1 MYSLTIFFSL
11 AIISL
16 VGDDKT
22 IQSQHY
28 NFVPISDIA
37 KLEPRKTV
45 DVLAVVLVN
54 ACLSLSFVV
63 T

>member
-16 VGDDKT
+16 VGEDKT

-28 NFVPISDIA
+28 TFVPISEIA

-45 DVLAVVLVN
+45 DILAVVLV
-54 ACLSLSFVV
+54 SSFFSFSIIV